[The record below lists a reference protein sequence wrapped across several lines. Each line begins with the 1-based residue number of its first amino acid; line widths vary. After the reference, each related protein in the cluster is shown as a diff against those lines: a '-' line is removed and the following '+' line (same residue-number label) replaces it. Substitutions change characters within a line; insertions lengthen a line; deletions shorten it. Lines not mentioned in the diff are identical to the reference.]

1 MARMGI
7 MVAIL
12 ACVIGWAS
20 HLYGVNQNLESYA
33 LRYRAIRMEL
43 GQNEPKIAELDSLF
57 YSEESDD
64 SIRRLRSRVT
74 NYELAIQR
82 QAELAIREQQLAQ
95 EQAEVQKALA
105 R

>member
-1 MARMGI
+1 
-7 MVAIL
+7 
-12 ACVIGWAS
+12 
-20 HLYGVNQNLESYA
+20 
-33 LRYRAIRMEL
+33 MEL
-43 GQNEPKIAELDSLF
+43 GQSEPKITKLDSLF
-57 YSEESDD
+57 SSEDSDES
-64 SIRRLRSRVT
+64 IHRLRSRVT